1 MGLAG
6 AMARDQRGSRSRDW
20 SQRQFRFAGRGR
32 AVTMG
37 LIGKYIYRAALA
49 LIPVSLAGALRMAR
63 APGGVDSVTGRSN
76 ARVPRLLRR
85 PVTA

>member
-1 MGLAG
+1 
-6 AMARDQRGSRSRDW
+6 
-20 SQRQFRFAGRGR
+20 
-32 AVTMG
+32 MG

-49 LIPVSLAGALRMAR
+49 LIPVSLAGAPRMAR

-85 PVTA
+85 PVTAWA